1 MFSIEMFNKS
11 SFINIFSTHLVA
23 VVDMENLSGQL
34 DTEDSAVLSGLELDT
49 EDSAARLDM
58 KDQPNLVV
66 VMDVMDVKDYD
77 VS

>member
-1 MFSIEMFNKS
+1 
-11 SFINIFSTHLVA
+11 
-23 VVDMENLSGQL
+23 MENLSGQL
-34 DTEDSAVLSGLELDT
+34 DTGDSAVLSGLELDT

-66 VMDVMDVKDYD
+66 VMDVVDVKDYD